1 MRKASGYLAILFSIA
16 LLLLATAG
24 ANFAWADPPGNNG
37 TVKIIN
43 DRGDSQDDPDN
54 DPHVCIFHIYGFN
67 FDANQSG
74 TWDIAAWP
82 PGGGPLAATQSHGN
96 WKAGADGKFD
106 AHPSPT
112 GTTSSRSTPVWAT
125 GSRRCSGSVAR
136 AHPAQVNRAVMA
148 AETAMATRAAT
159 ATVVRADRAPADRRE
174 SA

>member
-16 LLLLATAG
+16 MLLLATAG

-106 AHPSPT
+106 GHPTPQPFPDGHYKLTVNT
-112 GTTSSRSTPVWAT
+112 GMGDGKQKVFWVRCASS
-125 GSRRCSGSVAR
+125 SGA
-136 AHPAQVNRAVMA
+136 
-148 AETAMATRAAT
+148 
-159 ATVVRADRAPADRRE
+159 
-174 SA
+174 